1 MGLSC
6 VVNEEI
12 HAEHAESVPVPQIFE
27 RLWAIVLAGGNGE
40 RIHSLTSR
48 WKGRHIPKQYCAFV
62 GSRSM
67 LQHTL
72 DRADVLVKP
81 ERQRILIA
89 KAHEQEAR
97 SQLADDWPGRVIV
110 QPANRDTFAGI
121 FLPLTYIYSQDME
134 ATVIIYPSDHFIYPK
149 KRFARV
155 VAGAVQAVE
164 DLPERLLLIGAR
176 ADSPEQDYGWIYPGS
191 EIWQS
196 GKYSVYAVNR
206 FLEKPSKT
214 DAVDAM
220 TRGGLWNTLIIVVK
234 ANTLWQLGW
243 NYFPEIMYLFVRLF
257 KAVGSCRESD
267 VLESI
272 YRAMP
277 LQNFSTEFLTL
288 ATNHIGVMPMN
299 DVLWSDWGSEKRIVE
314 TLVHI
319 GKQPNFPYALPS
331 LNRQTAHGTKF
342 VSSSLSSHA

>member
-1 MGLSC
+1 MS
-6 VVNEEI
+6 VSYIVNERI
-12 HAEHAESVPVPQIFE
+12 HAEDAEFVPLP
-27 RLWAIVLAGGNGE
+27 RTSRHLWAIILAGGNGE
-40 RIHSLTSR
+40 RIHSLTNR
-48 WKGRHIPKQYCAFV
+48 WKGRHVPKQYCAFV

-72 DRADVLVKP
+72 DRADVLVEP
-81 ERQRILIA
+81 EHQRILIA
-89 KAHEQEAR
+89 RAHQHQAR
-97 SQLADDWPGRVIV
+97 SQLADDWPGRIIV
-110 QPANRDTFAGI
+110 QPENRDTFPGI
-121 FLPLTYIYSQDME
+121 FLPLTHIYSQDVK

-149 KRFARV
+149 KRFAHV
-155 VAGAVQAVE
+155 VAGAVRAVE
-164 DLPERLLLIGAR
+164 DLPERLLLIGAP

-191 EIWQS
+191 EIWRS
-196 GKYSVYAVNR
+196 GKYSAYAVKR
-206 FLEKPSKT
+206 FLEKPLKR

-234 ANTLWQLGW
+234 AHTLWQLGW
-243 NYFPEIMYLFVRLF
+243 NYFPETMYLFVRLF

-272 YRAMP
+272 YKVMP
-277 LQNFSTEFLTL
+277 SQNFSTGFLTL

-314 TLVHI
+314 TLVNM
-319 GKQPNFPYALPS
+319 GKQPNFPYALPT

-342 VSSSLSSHA
+342 VSSSLNSHA